1 MNEWKE
7 INDNRVTIQVH
18 TFNVHG
24 HMLFTYCEADILPYI
39 ERYIDSVNSGNPD
52 KESIINEL
60 RAGAGRGVYPVISE
74 INNIEHEIKHILDA
88 IAREKK
94 INQIMED

>member
-7 INDNRVTIQVH
+7 INGNRMTIQVH

-24 HMLFTYCEADILPYI
+24 YRVFTYCEAYILPYI
-39 ERYIDSVNSGNPD
+39 ERYIDSVNSGNPN

-60 RAGAGRGVYPVISE
+60 REYHYYSASVISE
-74 INNIEHEIKHILDA
+74 INRIEHGIKPILDA